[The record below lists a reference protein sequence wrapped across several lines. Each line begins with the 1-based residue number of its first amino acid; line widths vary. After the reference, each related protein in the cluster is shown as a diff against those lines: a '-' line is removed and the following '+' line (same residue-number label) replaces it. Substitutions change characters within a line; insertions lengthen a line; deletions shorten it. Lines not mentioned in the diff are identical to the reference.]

1 MVSRRD
7 TTSIE
12 TEIGRTFEQ
21 MIPFNRVLG
30 LKIDSLDPKT
40 PRLRFDMRP
49 ELVGNPVRQILHG
62 GVISAT
68 LDVVGGLAIAL
79 ASLAKKAEETPA
91 RQFPNIGHHRPARRI
106 SATWPRQI
114 FRCLRPRRSARRSRG
129 GGPYGAR
136 QQHRRSNRH
145 RLGGLHCQLSRA
157 LAALR
162 RITNPTGLASNL
174 CDATIAARLGLRFSW
189 LMGFYGRAGF
199 WHSGARPIGAT
210 CAIRITGLA
219 GWRCGG
225 VPISSAFSCLASV
238 YCGRQPKTGSML
250 FALGWA

>member
-1 MVSRRD
+1 MSATGGRAFQGAPREASGGEKDARLGDLSTFPAIRSRRGVKRVGLLGGIDIVSRRD
-7 TTSIE
+7 VSSIE

-91 RQFPNIGHHRPARRI
+91 RQFPNIGTIDLRI
-106 SATWPRQI
+106 DY
-114 FRCLRPRRSARRSRG
+114 LRPGRG
-129 GGPYGAR
+129 KFFIASGR
-136 QQHRRSNRH
+136 VV
-145 RLGGLHCQLSRA
+145 RLGGRVAVAHMELV
-157 LAALR
+157 
-162 RITNPTGLASNL
+162 NDTG
-174 CDATIAARLGLRFSW
+174 DQIA
-189 LMGFYGRAGF
+189 
-199 WHSGARPIGAT
+199 
-210 CAIRITGLA
+210 
-219 GWRCGG
+219 
-225 VPISSAFSCLASV
+225 
-238 YCGRQPKTGSML
+238 TGS
-250 FALGWA
+250 AAYIVG